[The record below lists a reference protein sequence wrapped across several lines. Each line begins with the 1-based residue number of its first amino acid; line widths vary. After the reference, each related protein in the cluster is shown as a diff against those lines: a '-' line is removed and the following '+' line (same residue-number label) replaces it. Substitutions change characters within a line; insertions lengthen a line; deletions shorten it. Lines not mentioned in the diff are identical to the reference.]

1 MWERLSHGL
10 LLNCF
15 ARKDALS
22 LIKDSVR
29 YDATFLYLWVLLEMF
44 AWVIFH
50 ILCFA
55 SYLQYASI
63 LLVYLSRPC
72 WFQSVGRV
80 NFLLRSSWHS
90 VLQTSALSHCVQAC
104 NTAKGEKK
112 RYSRRQVR
120 CNFNLKLKAPLTA
133 CFQLRGPAKRESKR
147 GIEWEMSG
155 AMQRSGRQTEREC
168 WREEQEHKERTVR
181 VWETEQESKARE
193 SEKRG
198 KNTCQPSSSERWVQ

>member
-1 MWERLSHGL
+1 MMQPFCICE
-10 LLNCF
+10 
-15 ARKDALS
+15 
-22 LIKDSVR
+22 
-29 YDATFLYLWVLLEMF
+29 
-44 AWVIFH
+44 
-50 ILCFA
+50 
-55 SYLQYASI
+55 SYLKCSHELYSTYCVLQVISKMPPFC
-63 LLVYLSRPC
+63 LFTCHVPC

-90 VLQTSALSHCVQAC
+90 VLQTSALGHCVQAC

-147 GIEWEMSG
+147 GIEREMSG
-155 AMQRSGRQTEREC
+155 AMQRSGRQTERVC
-168 WREEQEHKERTVR
+168 WREEWEHKERTVR
-181 VWETEQESKARE
+181 VWETEGESKARG